1 MAQRRTVTTT
11 RFAVVRAFD
20 YVSADREYDF
30 TTVSNSRTVDVRR
43 TDGSGV
49 GTYIPM
55 WMFKQAQAKGWVQQ
69 VAA

>member
-1 MAQRRTVTTT
+1 MAQRTRTTT

-30 TTVSNSRTVDVRR
+30 TTTDGSRTVDVRR

-49 GTYIPM
+49 GTYVAA
-55 WMFKQAQAKGWVQQ
+55 WQFKQAVSNGWVRQ
-69 VAA
+69 VAS